1 MSTAALLSTTIAGS
15 AWRVVVVSGT
25 VGGVNSVLR
34 ALVDRNGGLVTRRA
48 ASQVLPRWVLEDAS
62 RSGRLLRLLPGV
74 YVDAALVDGVES
86 APPLARVTPILA
98 RRAAVA
104 YTGGRGAL
112 SHLTALDVWK
122 LRSQPPGEPVHLN
135 VSIGV
140 GLRSW
145 PHLVVHHRRSFAPE
159 PPHALVRDGVPVT
172 RLDRTL
178 VDAWPL
184 LPQADR
190 PATLIGAVNDRLTT
204 PQRIAAALAT
214 APKLADR
221 AALRGLLDR
230 LAAGCR
236 SPLEIWGHDHIFVG
250 PGMPPFQRQVR
261 VRLGGRIIYLDLFA
275 EAEPVDIELDGAT
288 THADPRER
296 EIDLRRDALLAARGV
311 LVVRFSHRRLFH
323 EPDEVRRET
332 LAVLATRRRQDF
344 APDPGLRRLLTG

>member
-1 MSTAALLSTTIAGS
+1 M
-15 AWRVVVVSGT
+15 SGT

-34 ALVDRNGGLVTRRA
+34 ALVDGNGGLVTRRT

-135 VSIGV
+135 VPIGV

-184 LPQADR
+184 LPPADR

-236 SPLEIWGHDHIFVG
+236 SPLEIWGHDHVFVG
-250 PGMPPFQRQVR
+250 PGMPAFQRQAR
-261 VRLGGRIIYLDLFA
+261 VRLGGRVVYLDMFA
-275 EAEPVDIELDGAT
+275 EAELVDIELDGAT
-288 THADPRER
+288 SHADPRDR
-296 EIDLRRDALLAARGV
+296 EIDLRRDALLAASGV
-311 LVVRFSHRRLFH
+311 LVVRFSHRRLLH

-332 LAVLATRRRQDF
+332 LAVLATRRRQDLV
-344 APDPGLRRLLTG
+344 PDPGLRRRLLIE

>member
-1 MSTAALLSTTIAGS
+1 M
-15 AWRVVVVSGT
+15 
-25 VGGVNSVLR
+25 NSVLR
-34 ALVDRNGGLVTRRA
+34 ALANRNGGLVTRRA
-48 ASQVLPRWVLEDAS
+48 APQVLPRWVLEDAS
-62 RSGRLLRLLPGV
+62 RSGRLFRLLPGV

-86 APPLARVTPILA
+86 APPLARVTPLLA

-135 VSIGV
+135 VPIGA
-140 GLRSW
+140 GLRSG

-159 PPHALVRDGVPVT
+159 PPHTLVRDGEPVT

-184 LPQADR
+184 LPPMDR
-190 PATLIGAVNDRLTT
+190 PAPLIGAVNDRLTT

-236 SPLEIWGHDHIFVG
+236 SPLEIWGHDHVFVG
-250 PGMPPFQRQVR
+250 PGMPAFERQVR
-261 VRLGGRIIYLDLFA
+261 VRLGGQVVYLDLFA
-275 EAEPVDIELDGAT
+275 EAELVDIELDGAT

-296 EIDLRRDALLAARGV
+296 EIDLRRDALLATKGI
-311 LVVRFSHRRLFH
+311 LVVRFTHRRLFH
-323 EPDEVRRET
+323 EPDEVRREK
-332 LAVLATRRRQDF
+332 LAILATRRRQDVTRI
-344 APDPGLRRLLTG
+344 PS